1 MFSCFYSMWLF
12 TAMDIKC
19 GAFIRSAGLEIFCFI
34 FKAENIFSFWPH
46 DWPGRARREVNCL
59 FIFTDHKMI
68 RRNRREEKEREQP
81 SNISPPWKTTSTIK
95 WMKDENSL
103 PFESCFSDLELRK
116 NYRSSQSFKNSLWL
130 LYKT

>member
-1 MFSCFYSMWLF
+1 
-12 TAMDIKC
+12 MDIKC

-68 RRNRREEKEREQP
+68 RRNRREEKERE
-81 SNISPPWKTTSTIK
+81 SNHQT
-95 WMKDENSL
+95 
-103 PFESCFSDLELRK
+103 FLRPEK
-116 NYRSSQSFKNSLWL
+116 QHQQ
-130 LYKT
+130 

>member
-1 MFSCFYSMWLF
+1 
-12 TAMDIKC
+12 MDIKC

-68 RRNRREEKEREQP
+68 RRKERREERDYQTF
-81 SNISPPWKTTSTIK
+81 PWLEKQHQNK
-95 WMKDENSL
+95 MDEG
-103 PFESCFSDLELRK
+103 
-116 NYRSSQSFKNSLWL
+116 
-130 LYKT
+130 

>member
-1 MFSCFYSMWLF
+1 MRLF

-81 SNISPPWKTTSTIK
+81 SNISPP
-95 WMKDENSL
+95 
-103 PFESCFSDLELRK
+103 
-116 NYRSSQSFKNSLWL
+116 
-130 LYKT
+130 